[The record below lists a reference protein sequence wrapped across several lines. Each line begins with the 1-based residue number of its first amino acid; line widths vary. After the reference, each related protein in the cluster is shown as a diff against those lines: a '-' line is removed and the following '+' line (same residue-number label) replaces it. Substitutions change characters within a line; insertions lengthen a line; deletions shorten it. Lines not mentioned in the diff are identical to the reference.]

1 MNNEALISAYQETKD
16 KAVLLELWNQ
26 NKPLIR
32 QTIRRIIPPQDQ
44 EDGFQEA
51 FLALIMASEGYRPES
66 GVPFIGYLL
75 TAIRRRLTR
84 ELLSAGLPT
93 DQASRVYRYHRFID
107 SFYLQ
112 HGREP
117 SDQELREGL
126 CLTQREL
133 DDCRAAAAYQ
143 TALALN
149 KETETEDGDQLE
161 LMDVIPGEAS
171 ADQDILDEE
180 SALTILQAIREEL
193 SDQEAQAIALRADGN
208 TFLQIAEACGYDSP
222 GKAQRSYNKAT
233 RQLRRSSRFCDCLPS
248 SVYRGSISA
257 FNRTWTSATERE
269 ALRRTPGGT

>member
-1 MNNEALISAYQETKD
+1 MNNEELINAYQETKD

-26 NKPLIR
+26 NQPLIR

-44 EDGFQEA
+44 EDGLQEA
-51 FLALIMASEGYRPES
+51 FLALIMASEGYRPDS

-75 TAIRRRLTR
+75 TAIRRRITR

-117 SDQELREGL
+117 SDQELQEGL

-193 SDQEAQAIALRADGN
+193 PPMDADALILRANGH
-208 TFLQIAEACGYDSP
+208 TFKEIRERCGYRSEGIARSQLFQSRRKLQKSQRFMDS
-222 GKAQRSYNKAT
+222 
-233 RQLRRSSRFCDCLPS
+233 LPS
-248 SVYRGSISA
+248 SAYRGSLGS
-257 FNRTWTSATERE
+257 FNRTWTSSTERI
-269 ALRRTPGGT
+269 ALRRTPGGS

>member
-1 MNNEALISAYQETKD
+1 MNNEELINRYQETKD

-26 NKPLIR
+26 NQPLIR

-44 EDGFQEA
+44 EDGLQEA

-133 DDCRAAAAYQ
+133 DDVISAFNYQ

-149 KETETEDGDQLE
+149 KETETEDGDRLE
-161 LMDVIPGEAS
+161 LADIIPGTES

-180 SALTILQAIREEL
+180 SALTILQAIRSEL
-193 SDQEAQAIALRADGN
+193 SDQDAQAIALRADGN
-208 TFLQIAEACGYDSP
+208 TFLQIAEACGYESP
-222 GKAQRSYNKAT
+222 GKARRQLFKAT
-233 RQLRRSSRFCDCLPS
+233 RQLRRSQRFMDSLPS
-248 SVYRGSISA
+248 VYYSGGLQS
-257 FNRTWTSATERE
+257 FKHTWTSSTERC
-269 ALRRTPGGT
+269 ALDYRGY

>member
-1 MNNEALISAYQETKD
+1 MNNEELINAYQETKD

-26 NKPLIR
+26 NHPLIR

-44 EDGFQEA
+44 EDGLQEA
-51 FLALIMASEGYRPES
+51 FLALIMASEGYRPG
-66 GVPFIGYLL
+66 GVPFISYLL

-93 DQASRVYRYHRFID
+93 DQASRVYHYRRFLD
-107 SFYLQ
+107 SFYMQ

-193 SDQEAQAIALRADGN
+193 NDQEAQAIALRADGN

-233 RQLRRSSRFCDCLPS
+233 RQLRRSTRFCDCLPS
-248 SVYRGSISA
+248 EAYYGTITSFR
-257 FNRTWTSATERE
+257 RTWTSSTEKI
-269 ALRRTPGGT
+269 ALQRIPGGT